1 MPKGAVPD
9 RGDPCCPWVSCFLH
23 YPILRRQSNR
33 SFLLLQRG
41 FALEQIVFDTPYS
54 FSYLN
59 LELHHKEKK
68 TQKKTHTKKN
78 PTTTKNK
85 QTNKQ
90 TNKTK
95 PCAKAELESLGPVQI
110 FSPSP
115 TTCFLTNEKM

>member
-68 TQKKTHTKKN
+68 TQKNPHQKN

-90 TNKTK
+90 TQQSHVPKQNLN
-95 PCAKAELESLGPVQI
+95 P
-110 FSPSP
+110 
-115 TTCFLTNEKM
+115 